1 MNNRDQDMKALIFNG
16 PKNKQLV
23 DQEKPTIIQATDAIV
38 QVTHTTICGTDL
50 HILKGDVPEMAVGRT
65 LGHER
70 VSKIE
75 AIEENVKNFKVG
87 DSVLISCV
95 TSCGRCVSCIHIAM
109 MVAGFLDI

>member
-1 MNNRDQDMKALIFNG
+1 MKALIFNG